1 MAGLLLAAASAG
13 AASLNTLYTF
23 SAEAGAG
30 SVHFSFVGVTLVTN
44 NDGANPQAGLILS
57 GNTLYGTTD
66 TGGTN
71 GDGTLFKINT
81 DGSDFTNF
89 YVFTAATNNG
99 GPATALVNS
108 DGVLPLG
115 DLVLSGGTLYGTAF
129 AGGTNVTGTIFAVN
143 TNGTGFTNLYT
154 FSSPAGVDGLNP
166 VAGLLLTH
174 GMLYGTASGNG
185 SHGSGTFFGIS
196 TNGTG
201 YTNLYSFFGSPRDGK
216 LPAGDFVLSGGT
228 LYGTTFEG
236 GSGSVGTVFSI
247 STNGEPQGF
256 LDSQLVNFQSTNG
269 ADAWAG
275 PLLSGTT
282 LYGATISGGT
292 NNNGVIFKV
301 NTDGSGFTNLY
312 NFTLLA
318 NNSVDI
324 LTNGDGAQPYGK
336 LILSSNM
343 LYGTTRNG
351 GLGGNGTI
359 FALSTNGT
367 GFTTLYSFSAGAKNV
382 ANLLTNSD
390 GAEPETGLV
399 LSSNLLYGTTEHGG
413 TNGTGTVFALN
424 LAASA
429 SPVPIPLN
437 IQLTGGYV
445 VLSWNDPS
453 SVFSLYAAP
462 AVTGTWTNVPSDTS
476 PYTNVITG
484 SQQFFRLQAN

>member
-1 MAGLLLAAASAG
+1 
-13 AASLNTLYTF
+13 
-23 SAEAGAG
+23 
-30 SVHFSFVGVTLVTN
+30 
-44 NDGANPQAGLILS
+44 
-57 GNTLYGTTD
+57 
-66 TGGTN
+66 
-71 GDGTLFKINT
+71 
-81 DGSDFTNF
+81 
-89 YVFTAATNNG
+89 
-99 GPATALVNS
+99 
-108 DGVLPLG
+108 
-115 DLVLSGGTLYGTAF
+115 
-129 AGGTNVTGTIFAVN
+129 
-143 TNGTGFTNLYT
+143 
-154 FSSPAGVDGLNP
+154 
-166 VAGLLLTH
+166 
-174 GMLYGTASGNG
+174 
-185 SHGSGTFFGIS
+185 
-196 TNGTG
+196 
-201 YTNLYSFFGSPRDGK
+201 R
-216 LPAGDFVLSGGT
+216 
-228 LYGTTFEG
+228 
-236 GSGSVGTVFSI
+236 
-247 STNGEPQGF
+247 
-256 LDSQLVNFQSTNG
+256 SQLVNFESTNG

-282 LYGATISGGT
+282 LYGATIAGGT
-292 NNNGVIFKV
+292 NNNGTIFKV

-312 NFTLLA
+312 NLTLLA

-359 FALSTNGT
+359 FAVSTNGT
-367 GFTTLYSFSAGAKNV
+367 GFTTLYSFSAGAKNI
-382 ANLLTNSD
+382 ANILTNSD
-390 GAEPETGLV
+390 GAEPEAGLV

-462 AVTGTWTNVPSDTS
+462 AVTGVWTNVPSATS